1 MIFEGT
7 KVMNLN
13 WLERLSTQ
21 LSLFPH
27 SQDWGICNADANRL
41 EEFLDFY
48 GSHIPEDPYEL
59 ELLAELI
66 LQSAEDA
73 MVAGKIEIPLR
84 LRLIKFIADH
94 GQDFPDTLEYWS
106 ELEED
111 DWFLPVLIHEAQS
124 AEISRR
130 FN

>member
-1 MIFEGT
+1 M
-7 KVMNLN
+7 KPN
-13 WLERLSTQ
+13 WIEHISNQ
-21 LSLFPH
+21 LGLIPYP
-27 SQDWGICNADANRL
+27 QDWGIANADASRL

-48 GSHIPEDPYEL
+48 AAHIPEDPFEL
-59 ELLAELI
+59 EDLAELI

-73 MVAGKIEIPLR
+73 TNSGKLEPAMR
-84 LRLIKFIADH
+84 VRLIKFIADH

-111 DWFLPVLIHEAQS
+111 DWLVPEMIREAQS
-124 AEISRR
+124 SEISQR

>member
-1 MIFEGT
+1 MIT
-7 KVMNLN
+7 

-21 LSLFPH
+21 LSLIPF
-27 SQDWGICNADANRL
+27 SQDWGICNADAGRL

-48 GSHIPEDPYEL
+48 DSHVPEDPYEL
-59 ELLAELI
+59 EVLAELI

-73 MVAGKIEIPLR
+73 LNTGEFEKSLR
-84 LRLIKFIADH
+84 DRLIKFIADH

-106 ELEED
+106 ELEQA
-111 DWFLPVLIHEAQS
+111 DWQVPGLIHEAQG
-124 AEISRR
+124 AEIARR

>member
-1 MIFEGT
+1 MIT
-7 KVMNLN
+7 

-21 LSLFPH
+21 LSLIPF
-27 SQDWGICNADANRL
+27 SQDWGICNANADRL

-48 GSHIPEDPYEL
+48 DSHVPEDPYEL
-59 ELLAELI
+59 EVLAELI

-73 MVAGKIEIPLR
+73 LGSGELEKSLR
-84 LRLIKFIADH
+84 DRLVKFIADH

-106 ELEED
+106 ELEHA
-111 DWFLPVLIHEAQS
+111 DWQVPELIHEAQG
-124 AEISRR
+124 AEIARR